1 MLAFFLI
8 AAHLSAPVNNDQ
20 LIRHSAVLAAVSE
33 IKAQTQRY
41 FLNGGAEI
49 EVNIKLEN
57 SALRTEDVLAWVQRA
72 TEAVTT
78 YYGKF
83 PVRRARV
90 SVIQNND
97 DDQSIHGTTWGDV
110 DGFQGVSRMR
120 LGRAVSRTDLE
131 TDWTIDTRTCAH
143 GDLFACR

>member
-1 MLAFFLI
+1 MI
-8 AAHLSAPVNNDQ
+8 APVNNQQ
-20 LIRHSAVLAAVSE
+20 LIRHSALSATVSE
-33 IKAQTQRY
+33 IKAQTPRY
-41 FLNGGAEI
+41 FLNVGGADI
-49 EVNIKLEN
+49 EVDINLGN
-57 SALRTEDVLAWVQRA
+57 SALRTEDVLAWVRRA

-90 SVIQNND
+90 SVIQNDD

-120 LGRAVSRTDLE
+120 LGRAVSRAGVETKCTDQECL
-131 TDWTIDTRTCAH
+131 RS
-143 GDLFACR
+143 F